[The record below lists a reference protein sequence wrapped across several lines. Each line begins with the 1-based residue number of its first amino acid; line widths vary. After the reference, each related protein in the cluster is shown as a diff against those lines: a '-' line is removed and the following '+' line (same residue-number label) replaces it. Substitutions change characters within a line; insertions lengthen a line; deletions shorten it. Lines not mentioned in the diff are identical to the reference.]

1 MIEPEKIR
9 KHAAVPYKSS
19 FNSVSYWQRI
29 KTFINNGIY
38 KLDMKFREFS
48 ELYEVKEKTLT
59 LLSWLFDISITGLA
73 IWICIEYRNFFSYG
87 LTAALALYY
96 LDKVMKIIK
105 TPITKNDIE
114 RK

>member
-19 FNSVSYWQRI
+19 YNSVSYWQKI

-48 ELYEVKEKTLT
+48 ELYEVKEKTLF
-59 LLSWLFDISITGLA
+59 LLSLGFDILITGTA
-73 IWICIEYRNFFSYG
+73 IWICIEYQNIFSYG
-87 LTAALALYY
+87 LAMFLFLYY
-96 LDKVMKIIK
+96 FEKIVKIIK
-105 TPITKNDIE
+105 TPINKNDSS
-114 RK
+114 K